1 MLQEEEEENSPYLWT
16 GSNRQSSLAPVR
28 VGCEE
33 AVTHCSIGTGGNV
46 SNHKRLQMARL
57 N

>member
-1 MLQEEEEENSPYLWT
+1 MLQEEEEESSPYPGT
-16 GSNRQSSLAPVR
+16 GSIRQSSLAPVR

-33 AVTHCSIGTGGNV
+33 AVTHCSIGTGGNLA
-46 SNHKRLQMARL
+46 NHKRLQMACL

>member
-1 MLQEEEEENSPYLWT
+1 MLQKEESSPYPGT
-16 GSNRQSSLAPVR
+16 AGIRQSSLAPVR

-46 SNHKRLQMARL
+46 SNQKRLQMACL